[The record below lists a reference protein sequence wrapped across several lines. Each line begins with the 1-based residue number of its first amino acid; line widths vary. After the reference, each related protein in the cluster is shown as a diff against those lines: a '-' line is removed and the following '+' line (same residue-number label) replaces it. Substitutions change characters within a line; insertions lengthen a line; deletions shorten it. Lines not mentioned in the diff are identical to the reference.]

1 MIFNRFMDNRWLPLD
16 IGADISPSIN
26 FISKSQD
33 ESFEGENVDFT
44 VNASGGVGDLK
55 YKFIK
60 VINGVEEV
68 IQDFSSE
75 NTCSIMRNRT
85 GSVMLKVEVKDSL
98 GNIVRDRI
106 SHYWKGKIVNYNRNY
121 DVYVKKPK
129 DWNENLHCY
138 AYIKDNDGN
147 TRENAAWH
155 GEEMEYLGNDVYGYK
170 LPSGFESS
178 KIIINDGGTKQ
189 YPANGQE
196 GLEIRSG
203 ESRILSKESNFK
215 WETLSKDTINITN
228 FTANLT
234 SPQLKG
240 TSVEFTANANGGVGG
255 SENLKYRFLKQDLNM
270 GNIEE
275 VKAYGEENSV
285 TISSDEAAEYIIKVE
300 VKDLSNQ
307 VKSDSISFTWK
318 EENVQPPQTLPSQTA
333 PSQTTPS
340 QSNHTSSN
348 ADPSN
353 TESKNGNFGS
363 ESTESK
369 KQSQSQEST
378 KSFENSKSENS
389 KSETN
394 KSQTE
399 KQTKQ
404 NVPQKNETTKASDD
418 VKSETKED
426 KTKIPSTNESQTKS
440 DKKESQIS
448 SSETKTDKNESRTKS
463 NKSETLDKIG
473 NNETLKSYQNRGAS
487 SSRGNSSGGGRVISV
502 AKNTKNNE
510 TNRKLATK
518 TKTNLWF
525 YDEKGWSAD
534 EIGGN
539 SIRETWK
546 ELEWQGKLNW
556 YYFGKDGYM
565 LTGWQWINGKCYLL
579 DVKTGMLYVNTT
591 TPDGY
596 KVNANGE
603 WVENGVVQIK

>member
-1 MIFNRFMDNRWLPLD
+1 M
-16 IGADISPSIN
+16 
-26 FISKSQD
+26 
-33 ESFEGENVDFT
+33 
-44 VNASGGVGDLK
+44 
-55 YKFIK
+55 
-60 VINGVEEV
+60 
-68 IQDFSSE
+68 
-75 NTCSIMRNRT
+75 
-85 GSVMLKVEVKDSL
+85 
-98 GNIVRDRI
+98 
-106 SHYWKGKIVNYNRNY
+106 
-121 DVYVKKPK
+121 YV
-129 DWNENLHCY
+129 
-138 AYIKDNDGN
+138 KDNDGN

-178 KIIINDGGTKQ
+178 KIIINDGATKQ

-353 TESKNGNFGS
+353 TESKNRNFGS

-369 KQSQSQEST
+369 KQSQEST
-378 KSFENSKSENS
+378 KSFENSKSQD
-389 KSETN
+389 N
-394 KSQTE
+394 KSQSE

-426 KTKIPSTNESQTKS
+426 KTKIPSANESQTKA

-473 NNETLKSYQNRGAS
+473 NNETLKNETSKSYQNRGAS

-579 DVKTGMLYVNTT
+579 DIKTGMLYVNTT

>member
-1 MIFNRFMDNRWLPLD
+1 MIFNRFMDNRWVPLY

-44 VNASGGVGDLK
+44 VNASGGIGDLK

-68 IQDFSSE
+68 IKDFSSE

-138 AYIKDNDGN
+138 VYVKDNDGN
-147 TRENAAWH
+147 TRENAAWR

-196 GLEIRSG
+196 GLEIRLG

-270 GNIEE
+270 GNVEE

-307 VKSDSISFTWK
+307 IKFDSISFTWK

-353 TESKNGNFGS
+353 TESKNGN
-363 ESTESK
+363 
-369 KQSQSQEST
+369 
-378 KSFENSKSENS
+378 
-389 KSETN
+389 
-394 KSQTE
+394 
-399 KQTKQ
+399 
-404 NVPQKNETTKASDD
+404 
-418 VKSETKED
+418 
-426 KTKIPSTNESQTKS
+426 
-440 DKKESQIS
+440 
-448 SSETKTDKNESRTKS
+448 
-463 NKSETLDKIG
+463 
-473 NNETLKSYQNRGAS
+473 
-487 SSRGNSSGGGRVISV
+487 
-502 AKNTKNNE
+502 
-510 TNRKLATK
+510 
-518 TKTNLWF
+518 
-525 YDEKGWSAD
+525 
-534 EIGGN
+534 
-539 SIRETWK
+539 
-546 ELEWQGKLNW
+546 LER
-556 YYFGKDGYM
+556 
-565 LTGWQWINGKCYLL
+565 YL
-579 DVKTGMLYVNTT
+579 
-591 TPDGY
+591 
-596 KVNANGE
+596 
-603 WVENGVVQIK
+603 